1 MSKIS
6 QALFLI
12 IHSGG
17 LMMGGPTQKEK
28 DNYGYLPTQCICC
41 GETVKPD
48 EWSAQVQGVCI
59 DCG

>member
-1 MSKIS
+1 MNT
-6 QALFLI
+6 I
-12 IHSGG
+12 IE
-17 LMMGGPTQKEK
+17 KEK

-48 EWSAQVQGVCI
+48 EWSVQVQGVCI